1 MTLKRKLMVGFILA
15 LFVTCTLM
23 AGVNWYFAHDGMNGI
38 GDTAVEAMKDRARG
52 QLESIRSAKALHIED
67 LFQRIRNQTRTLAE
81 SLTVREAA
89 TTLSAAYFTVQ
100 GETTGALDAK
110 ALRGKLTE
118 DYAGANY
125 LANPTFATHA
135 RTAKGYAPRPAETY
149 LPKDANGIILQ
160 AMYVHP
166 SGNPNPLGEKHRLD
180 ANPLA
185 STYNT
190 LHRKY
195 HPILRNYLTTFGY
208 YDIFIIDAA
217 SGVIV
222 YTVFKEKDYA
232 TSLLTGPYRDTGLG
246 AVFREAVENGRKGRR
261 DAVSISDFAPYEP
274 SYNAPAAFIAAP
286 VFDDRGTCQAV
297 LAFQMPVDNIDRIM
311 TSNGRWQEVG
321 LGTTGETYLVGPDMH
336 PRSKLR
342 AASGASDEVV
352 VDSEA
357 ARKALGGESGTAT
370 IRDYRGKNVLAAWQ
384 PLRLEGLHY
393 GLIAEIDID
402 EALLATSK
410 ITAARQGAEARTLW
424 GTLLVLALGTLLGS
438 GIAIA
443 LVGALSRPLQRLQV
457 YAGDVAA
464 GNLDARPEGQYPA
477 ELDAMRH
484 SIESMVQNLRMRIHE
499 ADAKGMEAADSAQ
512 AAQAALDKARASETR
527 IKGLMERM
535 TGAAGK
541 ARSVSEHVSRSI
553 NDLTAQV
560 HTITQGVETQRHRM
574 DDTAQAMDTMRTM
587 VSDVADNARRAAEQA
602 DLSRGHAQQ
611 GASGVGEAVAS
622 IGQVRERI
630 ERLNTAMARLGEEA
644 DSIGKVMSV
653 ISDIAD
659 QTNLLALNAAIE
671 AARAGDAGRGFAVVA
686 DEVRKLAEKTMQ
698 ATGEVGSAV
707 TRIQTHTRDNIA
719 AVETAM
725 REATA
730 SADAA
735 TASGRVMDD
744 IVSRVD
750 ETAGMVQSIA
760 AASDQQA
767 AAATMVGRNVEEVNA
782 IAGDTAAS
790 MSHFAGTLEDI
801 FSQVQE
807 LFSMIEV
814 ISTGEEGVSVLADTG
829 DADVLVKWSEDL
841 ANLPSIDTQHKRL
854 VDYINDLYRAAR
866 RRDMDKAREVFD
878 ALKNYAVE
886 HFGYEERL
894 FADYAYPEATR
905 HKEIHRRFVETVLK
919 WEKQLAAG
927 DPEVVMTTLRGL
939 VDWLVNHI
947 MKEDKKYE
955 AYLRERGV
963 S

>member
-1 MTLKRKLMVGFILA
+1 MTLKRNVMVGFILA
-15 LFVTCTLM
+15 LFVTCTLI

-81 SLTVREAA
+81 SLTVRGGRNDTECG
-89 TTLSAAYFTVQ
+89 YFTVQ

-160 AMYVHP
+160 AMYVAP
-166 SGNPNPLGEKHRLD
+166 FGQPQPAGEKHRLD

-357 ARKALGGESGTAT
+357 APKALGGESGTAT

-402 EALLATSK
+402 EALLAASK

-438 GIAIA
+438 GIAIR

-499 ADAKGMEAADSAQ
+499 ADAKRMEAADSAQ
-512 AAQAALDKARASETR
+512 AHRPLDKARASETR

-535 TGAAGK
+535 TGGGSK

-560 HTITQGVETQRHRM
+560 HTITQAVETQRHRM

-587 VSDVADNARRAAEQA
+587 VSDVADNWRAAEQA
-602 DLSRGHAQQ
+602 DLSRGHGSRAPREW
-611 GASGVGEAVAS
+611 AAVAS

-725 REATA
+725 RERTA
-730 SADAA
+730 SADA

-866 RRDMDKAREVFD
+866 RRDMDKGTEVFD